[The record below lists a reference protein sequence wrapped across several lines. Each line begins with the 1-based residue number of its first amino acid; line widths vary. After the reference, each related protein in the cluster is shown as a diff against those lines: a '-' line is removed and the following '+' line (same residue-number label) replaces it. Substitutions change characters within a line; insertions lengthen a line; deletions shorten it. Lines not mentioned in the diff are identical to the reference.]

1 LEAQSALLLL
11 QSDFAVFLLQ
21 FADFLVVLAQFLL
34 VEADFLLQSGVFG
47 LRTLKPMFYLLLLRP
62 QLRLVVLLNLLIPG
76 LLSLQLPLEPRQHRL
91 QAPISCTLP
100 TLNPHIPIGEFHLTQ
115 SLTERPILLPQPI
128 AMAPQVLHLLS
139 EVLEIGALVSLP
151 RSRSLLFQS
160 DVLCLQFL
168 EITPHLFEDL
178 TDPLLQF
185 CEPRQKVF
193 RKAALTRDEV
203 VDKGNERQHLVQKA
217 WAGGA
222 GGV

>member
-1 LEAQSALLLL
+1 MLL

-47 LRTLKPMFYLLLLRP
+47 LCTLKPMFYLLLLRP

-100 TLNPHIPIGEFHLTQ
+100 TLNPHIPISEFHLTQ

-139 EVLEIGALVSLP
+139 EVLEIGALVALP

-168 EITPHLFEDL
+168 EITPHLLEDL

-185 CEPRQKVF
+185 CESRQEVF